1 MTTQSAQLTQYNRNA
16 VLSATPTQIV
26 TMLYDRLVLDL
37 KRAEVAQESEDWLAA
52 RVQLLHA
59 QDIINE
65 LSSSLDLDAWDGAP
79 GLFAIYIYVR
89 NTLVRANTNRDI
101 ECTRESIAL
110 IEPLRQSWHEA
121 ARLVSVPVATAREGL
136 IGVG

>member
-79 GLFAIYIYVR
+79 ALFAIYTYLR
-89 NTLVRANTNRDI
+89 NTLVRANTKRDI
-101 ECTRESIAL
+101 ECTRESIGL

-121 ARLVSVPVATAREGL
+121 ARLVSVPVAAAREGL
-136 IGVG
+136 LGVG